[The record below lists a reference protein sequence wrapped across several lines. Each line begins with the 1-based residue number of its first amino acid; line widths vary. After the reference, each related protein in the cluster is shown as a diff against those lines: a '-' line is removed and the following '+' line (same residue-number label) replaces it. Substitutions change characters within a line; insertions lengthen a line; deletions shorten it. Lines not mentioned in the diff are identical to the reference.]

1 MGSGGSFLRQ
11 HNGNLIVVGGGG
23 GDGATGSR
31 EFDFV
36 FIIRDSCSVYISE
49 VCVSFF
55 YFCLCGL
62 RDHVFDQI
70 RVFDQMCSIYRDWF
84 LIKIHDLIFY
94 WKDLFL
100 LTLKA
105 F

>member
-36 FIIRDSCSVYISE
+36 FVIRDSCSVYISE
-49 VCVSFF
+49 VCVVLLFLPLWAQRS
-55 YFCLCGL
+55 
-62 RDHVFDQI
+62 RVRSNSRIRSNVFD
-70 RVFDQMCSIYRDWF
+70 
-84 LIKIHDLIFY
+84 L
-94 WKDLFL
+94 
-100 LTLKA
+100 
-105 F
+105 